1 LICRRREAPASFF
14 RFNFHVMKSFV
25 VSAACLL
32 ASSLCLSAQ
41 PFSSAEL
48 EAIGRQ
54 DLTGQGTFHRIGLMR
69 LQEDTVA
76 FLGEVKERFSGQMR
90 ANTMLFASDNLFNTP
105 DNEESGGQL
114 AEFIGASARFAFT
127 DALKLNTSYDAAFFR
142 HTDDENED
150 SDFDTR
156 TFRQQLSYERSFLDD
171 KLSVDLPLSWQHS
184 EVFAAGDSDALAKI
198 WTYGTGVEIS
208 WFPNSYVLPSFSYD
222 YFLSDPKVGAGKH
235 KHDFNLGV
243 TFVPLP
249 GTKLFITPSVQ
260 YSHEE
265 FKKSDRRDTAWT
277 PTLAVSWEPLKFF
290 AIDAVGSYTDSD
302 SSEESARFDAITGTL
317 FARLFWK
324 W

>member
-1 LICRRREAPASFF
+1 
-14 RFNFHVMKSFV
+14 MKSFV
-25 VSAACLL
+25 ASTALVVASALGL
-32 ASSLCLSAQ
+32 AAQ

-69 LQEDTVA
+69 LQEETVA
-76 FLGEVKERFSGQMR
+76 FLGEIKERFSGRVR

-114 AEFIGASARFAFT
+114 AEFVGASAKFAFT
-127 DALKLNTSYDAAFFR
+127 GALKLNTSYDAAFFR
-142 HTDDENED
+142 HTDDENEE

-156 TFRQQLSYERSFLDD
+156 TFRQQLNYELSFLDD

-198 WTYGTGVEIS
+198 WTYGAGVEVS
-208 WFPNSYVLPSFSYD
+208 WFPNSHVLPSFSYN
-222 YFLSDPKVGAGKH
+222 YFLSDPKIGAGKH
-235 KHDFNLGV
+235 KHDFNVGV
-243 TFVPLP
+243 TFVPLT

-260 YSHEE
+260 YSVED
-265 FKKSDRRDTAWT
+265 FKESDREDTAWT

-302 SSEESARFDAITGTL
+302 SSEEFARFDALTGTL